1 MFKYLLVLV
10 FSLTMSTCYCQNNMP
25 NQQNQGYGF
34 LGPNPFD
41 TRYYYPGF
49 ALPNDFDPIPDTP
62 RNRKLYRELFQLQ
75 DWQLLQLRIHQ
86 QKLNQYNNAPQ
97 YPNRF

>member
-1 MFKYLLVLV
+1 MLKYLLVLV
-10 FSLTMSTCYCQNNMP
+10 LFLTMSTCYCQNNIS
-25 NQQNQGYGF
+25 NQTNQAYGF

-75 DWQLLQLRIHQ
+75 DWQLLQLKIQQ
-86 QKLNQYNNAPQ
+86 QKLNEYNNRLQ
-97 YPNRF
+97 NPNRF